1 MTINKSHRFV
11 ISGMDDDIVKNL
23 EEIGALQ
30 KSSILDN
37 DKPQNEEEDYDLL
50 Y

>member
-23 EEIGALQ
+23 EDIGDLQ

-37 DKPQNEEEDYDLL
+37 KPLNEEEDYDLL